1 MYIAKTIR
9 FTALLPLLCVAAL
22 LGCDSSDQKNT
33 PPTPKPPTVVV
44 LPVTA
49 STVPIYGEYVGRTD
63 ANTTVEIRARV
74 QGVLESA
81 HFAEGTFIRK
91 GQLLFKIDPSEYAA
105 KVDAAK
111 AQLQQAESNLTAANA
126 ELGKRKQDVARLT
139 PLAAQRAVP
148 AQDLETAQAARDVSA
163 ANVEQSQAAIAGAKA
178 ALRAAELDLG
188 YTTIRSPIDGIVG
201 RQTIST
207 DNLVGRGDNT
217 LLTTVS
223 NVNPILVDFS
233 ITEKVYLEIQ
243 KDKLAGKNRNVS
255 QDVQLLLAD
264 DSVFPYK
271 GKISVMERAVDPT
284 TGTII
289 VQSKFPNPQN
299 LIRPGQFGRVRVLLD
314 ERENTVTIPQKAVQE
329 LQGVQT
335 VLVVDDNNKTELRTV
350 ALGERVGANFV
361 VSDGLKAGERIV
373 VEGLQKVRP
382 GMIVSPQAQAI
393 SAEPNGG
400 H

>member
-1 MYIAKTIR
+1 
-9 FTALLPLLCVAAL
+9 
-22 LGCDSSDQKNT
+22 LGCGSGDQKAAPT
-33 PPTPKPPTVVV
+33 PPKPPTVVV
-44 LPVTA
+44 LPVAA
-49 STVPIYGEYVGRTD
+49 STVPIYSEYVGRTD

-74 QGVLESA
+74 QGVLASA

-91 GQLLFKIDPSEYAA
+91 GQLLFNIDPSEYTA

-111 AQLQQAESNLTAANA
+111 AQLQQAESNLAAATA

-139 PLAAQRAVP
+139 PLAAERAVP
-148 AQDLETAQAARDVSA
+148 AQDLDTANAARDVAA
-163 ANVEQSQAAIAGAKA
+163 ANVAQSEAAIAGAKA
-178 ALRAAELDLG
+178 ALRADELDLG

-243 KDKLAGKNRNVS
+243 KDRLAGKNRNVS

-271 GKISVMERAVDPT
+271 GKISVVERAVDPT
-284 TGTII
+284 TGTIV

-314 ERENTVTIPQKAVQE
+314 ERPNTVTIPQKAVQE

-350 ALGERVGANFV
+350 EIGERVGANFV
-361 VSDGLKAGERIV
+361 VRSGLKAGERIV

-382 GMIVSPQAQAI
+382 GMVVSPQAQAI

-400 H
+400 Q

>member
-1 MYIAKTIR
+1 
-9 FTALLPLLCVAAL
+9 
-22 LGCDSSDQKNT
+22 LGCGSGDQKAAPT
-33 PPTPKPPTVVV
+33 PPKPPTVVV
-44 LPVTA
+44 LPVAA
-49 STVPIYGEYVGRTD
+49 STVPIYSEYVGRTD

-74 QGVLESA
+74 QGVLASA

-91 GQLLFKIDPSEYAA
+91 GQLLFNIDPSEYTA

-111 AQLQQAESNLTAANA
+111 AQLQQAESNLAAATA

-139 PLAAQRAVP
+139 PLAAERAVP
-148 AQDLETAQAARDVSA
+148 VQDLDTANAARDVAA
-163 ANVEQSQAAIAGAKA
+163 ANVAQSEAAIAGAKA
-178 ALRAAELDLG
+178 ALRADELDLG

-243 KDKLAGKNRNVS
+243 KDRLAGKNRNVS

-271 GKISVMERAVDPT
+271 GKISVVERAVDPT
-284 TGTII
+284 TGTIV

-314 ERENTVTIPQKAVQE
+314 ERPNTVTIPQKAVQE

-350 ALGERVGANFV
+350 EIGERVGANFV
-361 VSDGLKAGERIV
+361 VRSGLKAGERIV

-382 GMIVSPQAQAI
+382 GMVVSPQAQAI

-400 H
+400 Q

>member
-1 MYIAKTIR
+1 MHIFKAPR
-9 FTALLPLLCVAAL
+9 SAVFLSLSCVGVL
-22 LGCDSSDQKNT
+22 LGCGSGDQKAAPT
-33 PPTPKPPTVVV
+33 PPKPPTVVV
-44 LPVTA
+44 LPVAA
-49 STVPIYGEYVGRTD
+49 STVPIYSEYVGRTD

-74 QGVLESA
+74 QGVLASA

-91 GQLLFKIDPSEYAA
+91 GQLLFNIDPSEYTA

-111 AQLQQAESNLTAANA
+111 AQLQQAESNLAAATA

-139 PLAAQRAVP
+139 PLAAERAVP
-148 AQDLETAQAARDVSA
+148 AQDLDTANAARDVAA
-163 ANVEQSQAAIAGAKA
+163 ANVAQSEAAIAGAKA
-178 ALRAAELDLG
+178 ALRADELDLG

-243 KDKLAGKNRNVS
+243 KDRLAGKNRNVS

-271 GKISVMERAVDPT
+271 GKISVVERAVDPT
-284 TGTII
+284 TGTIV

-314 ERENTVTIPQKAVQE
+314 ERPNTVTIPQKAVQE

-350 ALGERVGANFV
+350 EIGERVGANFV
-361 VSDGLKAGERIV
+361 VRSGLKAGERIV

-382 GMIVSPQAQAI
+382 GMVVSPQAQAI

-400 H
+400 Q

>member
-1 MYIAKTIR
+1 
-9 FTALLPLLCVAAL
+9 
-22 LGCDSSDQKNT
+22 
-33 PPTPKPPTVVV
+33 
-44 LPVTA
+44 VTA

-74 QGVLESA
+74 QGVLASA

-91 GQLLFKIDPSEYAA
+91 GQLLFNINPSEYTA

-111 AQLQQAESNLTAANA
+111 AQLEQAESNLAAATA

-139 PLAAQRAVP
+139 PLAAERAVP
-148 AQDLETAQAARDVSA
+148 AQDLDTATAARDVAA
-163 ANVEQSQAAIAGAKA
+163 ANVAQSEAAIAGAKA
-178 ALRAAELDLG
+178 ALEAANLDLG

-223 NVNPILVDFS
+223 NVNPILVNFS
-233 ITEKVYLEIQ
+233 ITEKVYLELE
-243 KDKLAGKNRNVS
+243 KDRLAGKKRNAS
-255 QDVQLLLAD
+255 KDVQLLLAD

-271 GKISVMERAVDPT
+271 GTISVVERAVDPT
-284 TGTII
+284 TGTIV

-299 LIRPGQFGRVRVLLD
+299 LIRPGQFGRVRVLLE
-314 ERENTVTIPQKAVQE
+314 ERSNTVTVPQKAVQE

-350 ALGERVGANFV
+350 ELGERVGANFV
-361 VSDGLKAGERIV
+361 VLSGLKAGERIV

-382 GMIVSPQAQAI
+382 GMVVSPQAQAI

-400 H
+400 L

>member
-1 MYIAKTIR
+1 M
-9 FTALLPLLCVAAL
+9 
-22 LGCDSSDQKNT
+22 GCGSGDQKAAPT
-33 PPTPKPPTVVV
+33 PPKPPTVVV
-44 LPVTA
+44 LPVAA
-49 STVPIYGEYVGRTD
+49 STVPIYSEYVGRTD

-74 QGVLESA
+74 QGVLASA

-91 GQLLFKIDPSEYAA
+91 GQLLFNIDPSEYTA

-111 AQLQQAESNLTAANA
+111 AQLQQAESNLAAATA

-139 PLAAQRAVP
+139 PLAAERAVP
-148 AQDLETAQAARDVSA
+148 AQDLDTANAARDVAA
-163 ANVEQSQAAIAGAKA
+163 ANVAQSEAAIAGAKA
-178 ALRAAELDLG
+178 ALRADELDLG

-243 KDKLAGKNRNVS
+243 KDRLAGKNRNVS

-271 GKISVMERAVDPT
+271 GKISVVERAVDPT
-284 TGTII
+284 TGTIV

-314 ERENTVTIPQKAVQE
+314 ERPNTVTIPQKAVQE

-350 ALGERVGANFV
+350 EIGERVGANFV
-361 VSDGLKAGERIV
+361 VRSGLKAGERIV

-382 GMIVSPQAQAI
+382 GMVVSPQAQAI

-400 H
+400 Q